1 MHVERCR
8 QGSDYSV
15 LQKTSFHAAFSSNS
29 SDFERYWSTNSLE
42 RKHKSVIKQNRNG
55 LNRNARTLWN
65 EASTSRIS
73 SKSQLFRLSSGVK
86 ARICKE
92 SRNQLYNKTTINEIW
107 MHWPCGSRTT
117 RRISSP
123 VMRKRGVNGGVASIC
138 LFKKI
143 FILKKLP
150 SPSHYACRPIVLR
163 HKAITFIWY

>member
-8 QGSDYSV
+8 QGSDSSE

-42 RKHKSVIKQNRNG
+42 RKHKSVIKQTEMDWIGMQGPCGTKLQRAEFHQNH
-55 LNRNARTLWN
+55 
-65 EASTSRIS
+65 SF
-73 SKSQLFRLSSGVK
+73 FRLSSGVK